1 MTRARDV
8 ANLIGSGNY
17 SSTTFT
23 ATAGQTAFT
32 ISHTQ
37 GFIQVFMNGLLLDE
51 TVDYTSN
58 GSAVTLTSGAAA
70 GDEIEVVAYNTFSVG
85 DALPKSGGTM
95 SGDLT
100 ISTTAGQLK
109 LTDTDG
115 TEQNTTIKQSGG
127 NLFIQARDNTNNAG
141 IVFAGNGGGNYD
153 EHMRITSAG
162 NVGIGTN
169 APVHDLQIHKATA
182 SSQARIQMTTNESGA
197 TNADG
202 YAVAME
208 AGNRVYHWLYENAPM
223 QFATNNTLNMV
234 INANGSVTKP
244 NQPSAGMRMASGD
257 QGAYNASTTNGVM
270 KPSTILHNVGNH
282 YNNSTG
288 LFTCP
293 VAGRYLVQFSGNFYN
308 SGAGSYH
315 IITIMK
321 NSGSFTWNYHNG
333 MTNSWTHI
341 SNNIII
347 SCAAN
352 DTLNINNGTQ
362 SGSGGGSDVGKYSY
376 ISYQL
381 IG

>member
-32 ISHTQ
+32 IAHTQ

-85 DALPKSGGTM
+85 DALNQAAADTRYVNASGDTM
-95 SGDLT
+95 SGGLNVT
-100 ISTTAGQLK
+100 
-109 LTDTDG
+109 
-115 TEQNTTIKQSGG
+115 GG
-127 NLFIQARDNTNNAG
+127 NLGVGTSSANQTLTVAHPNHGLSLDYVGATLPAAAGLYTSSTAHTQQAYGDLNIKARSDYSG
-141 IVFAGNGGGNYD
+141 Y
-153 EHMRITSAG
+153 
-162 NVGIGTN
+162 GIGMY
-169 APVHDLQIHKATA
+169 TA
-182 SSQARIQMTTNESGA
+182 SSNSTPTMRMKIDSSGRVTT
-197 TNADG
+197 
-202 YAVAME
+202 
-208 AGNRVYHWLYENAPM
+208 
-223 QFATNNTLNMV
+223 
-234 INANGSVTKP
+234 P
-244 NQPSAGMRMASGD
+244 NQPSAGLRMASGD
-257 QGAYNASTTNGVM
+257 QGAYNASSTNAVM
-270 KPSTILHNVGNH
+270 KPSTVMHNIGNH
-282 YNNSTG
+282 YNTSTG

-308 SGAGSYH
+308 SGAGAYH

-352 DTLNINNGTQ
+352 DTLSINNGTQ